1 MAPSDLPDQTRC
13 ALATNPT
20 MAEKLEMDSLPF
32 NDERRFELFAQAV
45 AEGPE
50 SPKDA
55 ESEPE
60 KAGGEAAK
68 AAAKDPHTPTKGKAV
83 PEVPVFSPKT
93 SLIDEKN
100 QEVEQEELSL
110 RLGNLR
116 PFTHFRLSSQVY
128 IISVVF
134 HIQSLV

>member
-1 MAPSDLPDQTRC
+1 
-13 ALATNPT
+13 

-32 NDERRFELFAQAV
+32 NDERRFELFAQTV

-50 SPKDA
+50 SPQDA

-100 QEVEQEELSL
+100 QQVAEEELSL
-110 RLGNLR
+110 RLSLGNLR